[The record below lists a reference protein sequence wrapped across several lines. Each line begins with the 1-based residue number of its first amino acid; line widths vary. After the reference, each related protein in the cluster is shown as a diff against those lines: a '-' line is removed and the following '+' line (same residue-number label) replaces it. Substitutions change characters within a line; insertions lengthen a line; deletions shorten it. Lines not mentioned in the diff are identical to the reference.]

1 MLLLHESNFS
11 IPLDFL
17 AYTRITKSNK
27 YENYFYLCQTL
38 VQFLQLVPHIQR
50 MKYIRISSGY
60 TSIHNMLSKLHM
72 YAIPNCFR
80 IDGEASVIISLNV
93 RRGNKK
99 SIAFIKAFLSI
110 LGDCNSTCRLSIVSV
125 CKTVQLSTSMTE
137 YVQNLAE
144 FPGESHLPSPASTNS
159 LYLNLESKS
168 SYNSH
173 TYLLSN

>member
-11 IPLDFL
+11 IPLDFP
-17 AYTRITKSNK
+17 AYTRITKLNK
-27 YENYFYLCQTL
+27 YENYFYLCHTL
-38 VQFLQLVPHIQR
+38 PQFLGLVPHIQG

-60 TSIHNMLSKLHM
+60 TSIHNMLSKLRM

-80 IDGEASVIISLNV
+80 IDGKASVIISLNV

-110 LGDCNSTCRLSIVSV
+110 LGDCNSTCHSSIVSV
-125 CKTVQLSTSMTE
+125 CKTVQLSLNMYKTW
-137 YVQNLAE
+137 Q
-144 FPGESHLPSPASTNS
+144 FPGESHLPSPATTNS
-159 LYLNLESKS
+159 LSLNLESKS